1 MSTPPRLSAPERR
14 EAILA
19 AAHDLF
25 AERGFR
31 GVTTR
36 ELAAAVGVTEPVLY
50 QHFPSKRD
58 LYRALIER
66 KMEKAHGLHE
76 DFRAICRDPQDPKA
90 FLQQLAAMIMAW
102 HQADPSFMRLLLL
115 SSLENHEL
123 REMFHERMMNSYF
136 PTLIDAFG
144 KLIQR
149 EGLRPVPT
157 EFAVY
162 TFCAMVGQH
171 CMDRLLFRH
180 PLSNASDE
188 QVITHMVDIFLNGLK
203 KESK

>member
-1 MSTPPRLSAPERR
+1 MSTSSRLPAPERR

-19 AAHDLF
+19 AAHGLF

-66 KMEKAHGLHE
+66 KIEQTRGLHDE
-76 DFRAICRDPQDPKA
+76 FQAICQQPAVPRE
-90 FLQQLAAMIMAW
+90 FLHKLASMIMAW

-115 SSLENHEL
+115 SSLEGHEL

-136 PTLIDAFG
+136 RVLVDAFG
-144 KLIQR
+144 NLIQR
-149 EGLRPVPT
+149 EGFRDVPA
-157 EFAVY
+157 EFAAY

-180 PLSNASDE
+180 PLTDASDE
-188 QVITHMVDIFLNGLK
+188 VVITHMVDIFLNGLK